1 MNNQSK
7 AFIIVSSIF
16 LFIYY
21 IVLLICLV
29 IGMKYTKVFMVGI
42 TIGIAVAMALAGI
55 MYGIRANEPENKLTF
70 QKAVEKT
77 ILCGIYFGITCGLL
91 YILAKDYGY
100 NLELL
105 ILSAILLA
113 GILASIGT
121 SIPWQSL
128 IGIGIVILGVPLMM
142 GIRKIKKYRE
152 ESARKQ
158 DGYEIIPMNNREN
171 FKTN

>member
-1 MNNQSK
+1 MNTESK

-21 IVLLICLV
+21 IVLLICLAL
-29 IGMKYTKVFMVGI
+29 GMKYAKVFMVGI

-158 DGYEIIPMNNREN
+158 EESAMIPVNNREKI
-171 FKTN
+171 KTN

>member
-1 MNNQSK
+1 MNTESK

-21 IVLLICLV
+21 IVLLICLAL
-29 IGMKYTKVFMVGI
+29 GMKYAKVFMVGI
-42 TIGIAVAMALAGI
+42 TIGVAVAMALAGI

-105 ILSAILLA
+105 IMSAILLA

-128 IGIGIVILGVPLMM
+128 IGIGIVVISVF
-142 GIRKIKKYRE
+142 IKWIYLLIKRNRE
-152 ESARKQ
+152 ESVRKQ
-158 DGYEIIPMNNREN
+158 DGYEMIPMNNREN

>member
-7 AFIIVSSIF
+7 SFLIASCIFI
-16 LFIYY
+16 FIYY
-21 IVLLICLV
+21 IVLLICLAL
-29 IGMKYTKVFMVGI
+29 GMKYALIFIIWTL
-42 TIGIAVAMALAGI
+42 IGIVVSIALAGI
-55 MYGIRANEPENKLTF
+55 MYGIRANDTENKLTF

-105 ILSAILLA
+105 IMSTILLA

-121 SIPWQSL
+121 GIPWQSL
-128 IGIGIVILGVPLMM
+128 VGIGIVFISVIGKWFYL
-142 GIRKIKKYRE
+142 KIKIALEERAKKRRE
-152 ESARKQ
+152 YQSHVDNKK
-158 DGYEIIPMNNREN
+158 N
-171 FKTN
+171 